1 MANETKVGL
10 TAFTAL
16 VGVFG
21 YVLYGKYEHR
31 LAELAGEATAGQVA
45 DADADAD
52 AGDATDADPLGDGDA
67 PRRGAD
73 GGRRHRRSRRR
84 RRRGRVR
91 GLR

>member
-45 DADADAD
+45 DADA
-52 AGDATDADPLGDGDA
+52 G
-67 PRRGAD
+67 
-73 GGRRHRRSRRR
+73 
-84 RRRGRVR
+84 
-91 GLR
+91 